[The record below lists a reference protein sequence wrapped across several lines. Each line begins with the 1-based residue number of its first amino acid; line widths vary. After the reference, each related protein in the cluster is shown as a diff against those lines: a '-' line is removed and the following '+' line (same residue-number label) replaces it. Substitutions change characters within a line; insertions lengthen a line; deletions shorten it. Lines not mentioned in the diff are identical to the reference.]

1 MPLIPHWPRRAGAG
15 WALVLISVPA
25 LAHNPL
31 ASQGPEQW
39 AALITVAWLLSFWG
53 LYLWGSTRVSP
64 GWLSAMVFHLTAIL
78 CAVTLLGPLDDWAKT
93 STAAHMVQHML
104 LMVVIAPLWVL
115 CRPLPQLNAGGG
127 PPAARIWR
135 PGLQLARYP
144 MYAAFLHGAIVWFW
158 HMPYFYMLAVEN
170 VWWHAFE
177 HACFIV
183 TAGIFWWAILRAGQA
198 RTLWA
203 LVALLFTLMHTGFLG
218 ALLTFARD
226 PLYAET
232 RDLQD
237 QQLAGLIMWVAG
249 AVPYLIASAWMGH
262 RWFQRIC
269 PA

>member
-1 MPLIPHWPRRAGAG
+1 MPLIPHWRRRAGAG

-170 VWWHAFE
+170 VWW
-177 HACFIV
+177 
-183 TAGIFWWAILRAGQA
+183 AILRAGQA